1 MKSKPRHSLFGL
13 LPDPIPSI
21 GTRASG
27 GIGRRA
33 GFRCLCPSG
42 CEGSSP
48 SSRTQILQQVDMNSK
63 RFKLLLSS
71 LIVLSSFLLATH
83 SQAQENS
90 TNAFNEESTLS
101 GPDFNGDG
109 YGDIVIGATGERFG
123 DAIRTG
129 AVTILFGCLLYTSPS
144 PRDS

>member
-1 MKSKPRHSLFGL
+1 MTSDDDKCREGTRRYAQRYSEPKDRGDDRRVIELTVERVMGRDNIIMKSKPRHSLFGL

-48 SSRTQILQQVDMNSK
+48 SSRTQICS
-63 RFKLLLSS
+63 R
-71 LIVLSSFLLATH
+71 
-83 SQAQENS
+83 
-90 TNAFNEESTLS
+90 
-101 GPDFNGDG
+101 
-109 YGDIVIGATGERFG
+109 
-123 DAIRTG
+123 
-129 AVTILFGCLLYTSPS
+129 
-144 PRDS
+144 